1 MSVAGNFLVSGEI
14 IYILCPGSSS
24 FEEFPK
30 RNPGKNINSFAE
42 ILITEDYCFEK
53 TLISL
58 DRANYINYSYIQK
71 SGCYATLKWNEEVLC
86 MLMYSDNQDICW
98 NETSK

>member
-30 RNPGKNINSFAE
+30 RNPDKNINSFAE

-71 SGCYATLKWNEEVLC
+71 IRMLC
-86 MLMYSDNQDICW
+86 NPQM
-98 NETSK
+98 K